1 MNDMSATLVI
11 MAAGLASRYGSAKQ
25 IEKVG
30 PAGEILMEYTIHDAK
45 KAGFDRFVII
55 LQPSILEDFREVC
68 GKRLEKEVQVDY
80 AFQSFDSLPGWYTVP
95 EGRAKPYG
103 TVPAVLSAKN
113 RIHERFAVVNAD
125 DYYGPGAY
133 TLMYEALNA
142 LPEEGE
148 ACMVAYK
155 LKNTVSD
162 FGTVTRG
169 VCTVDEGWMTAV
181 EETYKIGV
189 AADGSIRS
197 YYTSEEGT
205 PLDHESAVSM
215 NFWGFTPWALDRMEE
230 YFEAFLRGPEGGEIK
245 SECLLPTMVG
255 DMIRRGQLRVAAR
268 TTDEVWFGMTYKE
281 DRATTAAMLRKLT
294 DEGKYPEILFA

>member
-1 MNDMSATLVI
+1 MSATLVI

-30 PAGEILMEYTIHDAK
+30 PAGEILMEYTIHDAQ

-68 GKRLEKEVQVDY
+68 GHRLEKSVPVDY

-103 TVPAVLSAKN
+103 TVPAVLSAKDK
-113 RIHERFAVVNAD
+113 IHERFAVVNAD

-133 TLMYEALNA
+133 ALMYDALNS
-142 LPEEGE
+142 LSEEGE

-155 LKNTVSD
+155 LRNTVSD

-169 VCTVDEGWMTAV
+169 VCTVEDGKMTAV

-197 YYTSEEGT
+197 YYTGEEGV
-205 PLDHESAVSM
+205 PLDRESAVSM
-215 NFWGFTPWALDRMEE
+215 NFWGFTPKALDRMEK
-230 YFEAFLRGPEGGEIK
+230 YFEDFLRSPEGKELK

-255 DMIRRGQLRVAAR
+255 DLIRDGELQVTAC

-294 DEGKYPEILFA
+294 DQGKYPEILFA

>member
-1 MNDMSATLVI
+1 

-55 LQPSILEDFREVC
+55 LPPFMLDDFREVC
-68 GKRLEKEVQVDY
+68 GNRLEKEVQVDY
-80 AFQSFDSLPGWYTVP
+80 AFQSFDALPDWYTVP
-95 EGRAKPYG
+95 EGRTKPYG
-103 TVPAVLSAKN
+103 TVPAVLCAKEK
-113 RIHERFAVVNAD
+113 IHGRFAVVNAD

-133 TLMYEALNA
+133 TLMYDALEK
-142 LPEEGE
+142 LPEQGE

-169 VCTVDEGWMTAV
+169 VCTVENGRMTAV

-197 YYTSEEGT
+197 YYTDEAGT
-205 PLDHESAVSM
+205 PLDRESAVSM
-215 NFWGFTPWALDRMEE
+215 NFWGFTPWALEEMDR
-230 YFEAFLRGPEGGEIK
+230 YFNDFLRGSEGAELK

-255 DMIRRGQLRVAAR
+255 DMICAGGLQVAAR

-294 DEGKYPEILFA
+294 DEGKYPEVLFA

>member
-1 MNDMSATLVI
+1 MSATLVI

-30 PAGEILMEYTIHDAK
+30 PSGEILMEYTIHDAK
-45 KAGFDRFVII
+45 KAGFDRFVVI
-55 LQPSILEDFREVC
+55 LQPSMLDDFREVC

-80 AFQSFDSLPGWYTVP
+80 AFQSFDALPGWYTVP
-95 EGRAKPYG
+95 EGRVKPYG
-103 TVPAVLSAKN
+103 TVPAVLCAAEKI
-113 RIHERFAVVNAD
+113 RGRFAVVNAD

-133 TLMYEALNA
+133 ELMLRALEE
-142 LPEEGE
+142 LPEEGG

-169 VCTVDEGWMTAV
+169 VCTVEDGQMTAV
-181 EETYKIGV
+181 QETYKIGV

-215 NFWGFTPWALDRMEE
+215 NFWGFTPWALQEMDK
-230 YFEAFLRGPEGGEIK
+230 YFSDFLRGPEGGELK

-255 DMIRRGQLRVAAR
+255 DMIRSGLLRVTAK
-268 TTDEVWFGMTYKE
+268 TTEEVWFGMTYKE
-281 DRATTAAMLRKLT
+281 DRETTAAMLRKLT
-294 DEGKYPEILFA
+294 AEGKYPEVLFK